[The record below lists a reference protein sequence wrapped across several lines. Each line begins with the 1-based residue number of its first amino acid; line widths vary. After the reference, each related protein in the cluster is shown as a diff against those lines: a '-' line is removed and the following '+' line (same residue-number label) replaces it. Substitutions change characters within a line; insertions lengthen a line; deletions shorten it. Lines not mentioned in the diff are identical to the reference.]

1 MTNKNGHLCV
11 DASGPSPCAAGVRV
25 VDIWIF
31 CYLLLIKIPQDIV
44 HETRR
49 KTRQETSVLHY
60 HSRRRSRGLSTTS
73 SATGERARRQNARPQ
88 PPRRVVIISAWSAT
102 TRINCRSASTPRP
115 PQRLRRQWQLRARA
129 AAVAPPTN
137 NYPERFAGPA
147 QNLPAVPAQ
156 ATTRPPKDARR
167 TYLEGAQIN
176 HGSGPAPRPARRL
189 RPLRIAT
196 ARHGEH
202 RVRVHAANIGTGGSR
217 SRGNLRATPVMVIK
231 ADGTACRT

>member
-1 MTNKNGHLCV
+1 MRGGSTRGRHRLLMDKHTRK
-11 DASGPSPCAAGVRV
+11 AFEEV
-25 VDIWIF
+25 VDEAA
-31 CYLLLIKIPQDIV
+31 KK
-44 HETRR
+44 RR
-49 KTRQETSVLHY
+49 NRTSVLHY
-60 HSRRRSRGLSTTS
+60 QQRRRSRGLSTTS
-73 SATGERARRQNARPQ
+73 SATGERARRQNAGLQ
-88 PPRRVVIISAWSAT
+88 PPRRVVIIPPGRQT

-115 PQRLRRQWQLRARA
+115 PQRLRRQRQLRARA

-189 RPLRIAT
+189 RPLRIAA
-196 ARHGEH
+196 ARDGRAPSTSSCGEH
-202 RVRVHAANIGTGGSR
+202 RDRR
-217 SRGNLRATPVMVIK
+217 Q
-231 ADGTACRT
+231 